1 MKRLFLFWIIGL
13 VTMLSAYPL
22 SRDYYLKQAESYQRE
37 AKFYFN
43 QAEGYERDA
52 QYYNN
57 QHRSI

>member
-43 QAEGYERDA
+43 QAEGYDA
-52 QYYNN
+52 
-57 QHRSI
+57 SSVL